1 MRKKSVTLSVLVSLV
16 CAAVLGTFAT
26 DRGTQAQEYK
36 GNGNGN
42 GKTIVYF
49 VRHGEDQVDLSNIGN
64 GIFAEACSPCCG
76 GDECCLEVLNPLGE
90 MRATLLAD
98 WFQDTGI
105 TGTLTNVIASHKTR
119 TRQTVKMIASDAGL
133 TNDVD
138 QTPDGVQQIPP
149 FVAECDAGFESASSS
164 KDPMIEELADLPLG
178 SQVVVG
184 AHSGTIYK
192 IMDAIGI
199 DTSDPVDFPRRPNG
213 KVQGFNNLWI
223 VSMKDGGEAE
233 LEEHLVLDF
242 ELAVQ

>member
-1 MRKKSVTLSVLVSLV
+1 MRKKSVTQSILFGLV
-16 CAAVLGTFAT
+16 CAAVLGTLAT
-26 DRGTQAQEYK
+26 ARGPASA
-36 GNGNGN
+36 
-42 GKTIVYF
+42 KTLVYF
-49 VRHGEDQVDLSNIGN
+49 VRHGEDQVDLFDIGD

-90 MRATLLAD
+90 MRAILLAE

-105 TGTLTNVIASHKTR
+105 TVTLTNVIASHKAR
-119 TRQTVKMIASDAGL
+119 TRQTVQQIASDAGL
-133 TNDVD
+133 ANDVD
-138 QTPDGVQQIPP
+138 QTADGVQQIPP
-149 FVAECDAGFESASSS
+149 FIDECDAGFESASSS

>member
-1 MRKKSVTLSVLVSLV
+1 MRKKSVTLSILFGLV
-16 CAAVLGTFAT
+16 CAAVLGTLAT
-26 DRGTQAQEYK
+26 DRGTQAGEPIA
-36 GNGNGN
+36 
-42 GKTIVYF
+42 KTIVYF
-49 VRHGEDQVDLSNIGN
+49 VRHGEDHVDLIDIGD
-64 GIFAEACSPCCG
+64 GLFAEDCSDCCG

-98 WFQDTGI
+98 WFQEAGI
-105 TGTLTNVIASHKTR
+105 TGTLTNVIASHKAR
-119 TRQTVKMIASDAGL
+119 TRQTVQQIASDAGL
-133 TNDVD
+133 ANDLD
-138 QTPDGVQQIPP
+138 QTADGVQQIPP
-149 FVAECDAGFESASSS
+149 FIDECDAGFESASSS

-223 VSMKDGGEAE
+223 VSIKDGGEAE